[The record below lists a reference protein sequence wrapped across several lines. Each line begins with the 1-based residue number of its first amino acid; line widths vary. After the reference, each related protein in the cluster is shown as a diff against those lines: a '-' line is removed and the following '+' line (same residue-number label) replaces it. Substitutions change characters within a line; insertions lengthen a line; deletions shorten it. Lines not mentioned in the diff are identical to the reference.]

1 MFFVIKKRKKIYFE
15 YIYNMNKGFL
25 PFQDAFGN
33 YRAGEEND
41 FLAVDASTYQ
51 AQQQDNQADK
61 GEGGTPDP
69 LAVYPIKIRGF
80 FMTSAGGLK
89 SPTSIFYAYNGFAK
103 SSDKTEARCSINYG
117 NLIIIQQ
124 DIDSIGADPFNMRT
138 RLAEVKTLMGEYNA
152 LCEAQNEAAT
162 VDNATIPPLGMP
174 IGGMPLSGGMPVGG
188 GSPLAE
194 GDMSL
199 YCSQVPD
206 DPSCQQGG
214 AISAANEKMN
224 WLLIAGVGLAVIIA
238 YKFLTKSP
246 KES

>member
-1 MFFVIKKRKKIYFE
+1 MIKNRKKTYFE
-15 YIYNMNKGFL
+15 YIWNMNKGFL

-33 YRAGEEND
+33 YFAGEEND

-51 AQQQDNQADK
+51 AEQQDND
-61 GEGGTPDP
+61 GIVRGDGDEPDP
-69 LAVYPIKIRGF
+69 IDVYPIKIRGF
-80 FMTSAGGLK
+80 FTTSTGGRK

-124 DIDSIGADPFNMRT
+124 DIDSIGSDPFNMGE
-138 RLAEVKTLMGEYNA
+138 RLAEVQTLMGEYNA
-152 LCEAQNEAAT
+152 QCEAQSAPELEEEVVVET
-162 VDNATIPPLGMP
+162 DTMPPLGAP
-174 IGGMPLSGGMPVGG
+174 SGGGMPVGG
-188 GSPLAE
+188 GAPLAG

-206 DPSCQQGG
+206 DPACQQGG
-214 AISAANEKMN
+214 VNGIFGMKMN
-224 WLLIAGVGLAVIIA
+224 WLLIAGVGVAGFLA
-238 YKFLTKSP
+238 YKFFGKNK